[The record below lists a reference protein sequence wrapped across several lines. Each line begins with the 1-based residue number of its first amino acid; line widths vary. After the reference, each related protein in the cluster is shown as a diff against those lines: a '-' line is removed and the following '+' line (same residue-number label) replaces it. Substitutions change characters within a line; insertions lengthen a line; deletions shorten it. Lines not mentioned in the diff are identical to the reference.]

1 MPMILFFLVSFII
14 LLVNVMVM
22 YLNLRLH
29 KNLVCTCSKFYSARS
44 ELITYF
50 KNYLQHEDSKPE
62 TCEAK
67 D

>member
-1 MPMILFFLVSFII
+1 MICIISAVSSFII
-14 LLVNVMVM
+14 LLVNVLVM
-22 YLNLRLH
+22 YITLRLH
-29 KNLVCTCSKFYSARS
+29 RNLVSACAKFYSARA

-62 TCEAK
+62 TREAK

>member
-1 MPMILFFLVSFII
+1 MICIIFTSLSFII
-14 LLVNVMVM
+14 LLVNVMCM

-29 KNLVCTCSKFYSARS
+29 KNLVGSCSKFYSARA

-50 KNYLQHEDSKPE
+50 KNYLSNGETKPE
-62 TCEAK
+62 TREAK